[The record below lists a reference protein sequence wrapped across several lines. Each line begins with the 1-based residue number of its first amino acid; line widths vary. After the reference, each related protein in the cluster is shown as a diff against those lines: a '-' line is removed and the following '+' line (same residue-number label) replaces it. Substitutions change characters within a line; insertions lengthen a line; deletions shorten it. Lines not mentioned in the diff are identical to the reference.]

1 MATTPSTLRG
11 SARQQANRAPN
22 PIALWHLLSLDAPT
36 VATLWTWFI
45 ARTCGLRLPWVSLA
59 AMALAVWILYAAD
72 RLLDARV
79 LNTEPLAEQQ
89 ELEPRHHF
97 HHRHRPAFLAGIVA
111 CSMAL
116 TPLLLH
122 LADAALRLYLVEAG
136 VLVAWFLVIHI
147 ASGSR
152 RLPKE
157 LAVGPFFAAA
167 VFIPTVSRLP
177 ADRPALLAPAVLFS
191 ALCSLNCLYIYAWEH
206 EPAERRSR
214 SHPSTRVALR
224 NLGLLT
230 FCAVLAGVLIAT
242 LLPGVWQL
250 PVACSLST
258 AALFTLHRLRSRL
271 RPTTLRAAADLA
283 LLTPVLVLPLFN
295 LLSS

>member
-1 MATTPSTLRG
+1 
-11 SARQQANRAPN
+11 
-22 PIALWHLLSLDAPT
+22 
-36 VATLWTWFI
+36 
-45 ARTCGLRLPWVSLA
+45 
-59 AMALAVWILYAAD
+59 MALAVWILYAAD

-79 LNTEPLAEQQ
+79 LNTAPLAEQQ

-111 CSMAL
+111 CSLAL
-116 TPLLLH
+116 TPLLLK
-122 LADAALRLYLVEAG
+122 LPPEALRLYLVEAG

-206 EPAERRSR
+206 EPEERRSR
-214 SHPSTRVALR
+214 SHPSTRVAVR

-230 FCAVLAGVLIAT
+230 AAVAVAGVVLGT
-242 LLPGVWQL
+242 VLPGVWPL
-250 PVACSLST
+250 PVACSLSA

-271 RPTTLRAAADLA
+271 HPTTLRAAADLA
-283 LLTPVLVLPLFN
+283 LLTPALLLPFLR
-295 LLSS
+295 LLTLAAG